1 MAPTGRRYTGGD
13 PSKDMANTTE
23 ENFNNEF
30 NNLNPA
36 QKEAATTIEGNLLIN
51 AVAGSGKTKTL
62 ACRTAYMIKSGIAP
76 QSILMFTFTN
86 KAANELKERVH
97 AYIGKAAK
105 GITVGTYHSFC
116 SRILR
121 MYCDKIGWTDKF
133 TIYDIEDVKKVL
145 GNLVPEHM
153 KVEAVMSVISHYK
166 DNMISP
172 KMARE
177 QASDDSERELA
188 NIYTNYAS
196 ALKSLNAFDFDDL
209 IYYTIRIFENFP
221 EVQESVNSKYKYIMA
236 DEAQDSSPRDLE
248 LIKRLG
254 GDLFNVCLV
263 LDDHQSKIYAHHAG
277 NCIG

>member
-1 MAPTGRRYTGGD
+1 MLACADTETM
-13 PSKDMANTTE
+13 SAKDAILDG
-23 ENFNNEF
+23 
-30 NNLNPA
+30 LNDA
-36 QKEAATTIEGNLLIN
+36 QKQPVMNYKGASVV
-51 AVAGSGKTKTL
+51 VAGPGSGKSRSL
-62 ACRTAYMIKSGIAP
+62 VARAAYMIEDGVDPK
-76 QSILMFTFTN
+76 SILMFTFTN

-133 TIYDIEDVKKVL
+133 TIYDTEDVEKVL
-145 GNLVPEHM
+145 KNLVPDGL
-153 KVEAVMSVISHYK
+153 KVEAVMKEISCYK
-166 DNMISP
+166 DHMISP
-172 KMARE
+172 KMARDMALNGDE
-177 QASDDSERELA
+177 RVMAS
-188 NIYTNYAS
+188 IYTNYMA

-209 IYYTIRIFENFP
+209 IYHAIRIFENFP
-221 EVQESVNSKYKYIMA
+221 EVQEHINSRYKYIMA

-248 LIKRLG
+248 LIRRLG

>member
-1 MAPTGRRYTGGD
+1 MLACADTETM
-13 PSKDMANTTE
+13 SAKDVILDG
-23 ENFNNEF
+23 
-30 NNLNPA
+30 LNDA
-36 QKEAATTIEGNLLIN
+36 QKQPVMNYKGASVV
-51 AVAGSGKTKTL
+51 VAGPGSGKSRSL
-62 ACRTAYMIKSGIAP
+62 VARAAYMIEDGVDPK
-76 QSILMFTFTN
+76 SILMFTLTN